1 MVNLSV
7 NVNQNGNRT
16 PCHTNCNCNCNSYYN
31 SSSSSRSHR
40 HHRRRRQSVSQS
52 TAVAVT
58 AAAAAAESQ
67 ATIAL
72 TMRGV
77 VNNVK
82 YRLPF
87 WNHPPIHLGTAH
99 STSSTTHPIATYS
112 FVCRVVEEDGAAM
125 ALVVLDDRQIPLIPH

>member
-1 MVNLSV
+1 MPFSL
-7 NVNQNGNRT
+7 
-16 PCHTNCNCNCNSYYN
+16 
-31 SSSSSRSHR
+31 SSSR
-40 HHRRRRQSVSQS
+40 
-52 TAVAVT
+52 
-58 AAAAAAESQ
+58 AECETLSFP
-67 ATIAL
+67 L
-72 TMRGV
+72 TPNLSRMRGV

-125 ALVVLDDRQIPLIPH
+125 ALVVLDDVSVFLLLPALCVVMKFCGRIQIRPAKTHRYLNWASSFSLHRNFRIPVSVR